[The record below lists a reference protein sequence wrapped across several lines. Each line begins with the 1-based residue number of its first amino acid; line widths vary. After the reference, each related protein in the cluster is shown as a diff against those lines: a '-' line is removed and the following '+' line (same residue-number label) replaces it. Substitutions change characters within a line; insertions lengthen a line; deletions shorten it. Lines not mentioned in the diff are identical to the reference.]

1 MPVTCQ
7 NVQAVNE
14 TMFGLTE
21 EQISQF
27 GLTWGIAAFIG
38 LMLFI
43 IYDLAKKSHAG
54 KLGTF
59 VLFFVLAFGILGFVA
74 KQVIEWM
81 MGL

>member
-1 MPVTCQ
+1 
-7 NVQAVNE
+7 
-14 TMFGLTE
+14 MFGLTE
-21 EQISQF
+21 EQIAQF

-43 IYDLAKKSHAG
+43 IWDLARKSGAG

>member
-1 MPVTCQ
+1 
-7 NVQAVNE
+7 
-14 TMFGLTE
+14 MFGLTE
-21 EQISQF
+21 EQISHL

-43 IYDLAKKSHAG
+43 IWDLARKSGAG

>member
-1 MPVTCQ
+1 
-7 NVQAVNE
+7 
-14 TMFGLTE
+14 MFGLTE
-21 EQISQF
+21 EQIAEL

-43 IYDLAKKSHAG
+43 IWDLARKSGAG

-74 KQVIEWM
+74 KQVIQWM

>member
-1 MPVTCQ
+1 
-7 NVQAVNE
+7 
-14 TMFGLTE
+14 MFGFTE
-21 EQISQF
+21 EQISQL

-43 IYDLAKKSHAG
+43 IWDLARKSGAG

>member
-1 MPVTCQ
+1 MPVNCQ
-7 NVQAVNE
+7 NVQVVNE
-14 TMFGLTE
+14 AMFGLTE
-21 EQISQF
+21 EQIAQF

-43 IYDLAKKSHAG
+43 IWDLARKSGAG